1 MYVIYTQVDAKTGI
15 PAYQVLMRSGPKM
28 PDGIEFL
35 FALESQYPAEFPVFY
50 GTTDRDDLP
59 DWIEVIT
66 QEQFDADLATEMQAR
81 HDKLLAQKVAQ
92 SASERWRVETGGIT
106 LENGAFVNT
115 AEKDQNRISNAYS
128 SLKNG
133 LLDQIDFKG
142 ANGWAVM
149 TLVELEPIAQAVSKH
164 VSTYCFGAER
174 DVSTQ
179 LAAMDYETLQTADV
193 QQLFSDAYQARVQAD
208 QEAEVEA

>member
-1 MYVIYTQVDAKTGI
+1 MNVIFTQVDAKTSV
-15 PAYQVLMRSGPKM
+15 PASQAPMRNGPKM
-28 PDGIEFL
+28 PDGITFS
-35 FALESQYPAEFPVFY
+35 FALESQYPTSAPVLY

-66 QEQFDADLATEMQAR
+66 QEQFDADREAEIQAR
-81 HDKLLAQKVAQ
+81 HDKLLGQTIDQ
-92 SASERWRVETGGIT
+92 TASERWRVETAGIT
-106 LENGAFVNT
+106 LDNGAFVNT

-133 LLDQIDFKG
+133 LVDQIDFKG

-149 TLVELEPIAQAVSKH
+149 TLVELEPIAQAVAKH

-174 DVSTQ
+174 DVTDQ
-179 LAAMDYETLQTADV
+179 LDAMDYETLQAADV
-193 QQLFSDAYQARVQAD
+193 QQLFEDAYNARKELDNA
-208 QEAEVEA
+208 